1 MCLNPLFFPM
11 SVFENAMRQ
20 LEAAAKVAKVEPE
33 VIERLRHHE
42 RVIDVHVPVKMD
54 DGSTKLFHGYRVQWN
69 SARGPYKGGI
79 RYHEQV
85 DMDEVKA
92 LSFWMA
98 IKCAVLRVPYGG
110 GKGGVAVNPKL
121 LSKDELERLTR
132 GFTRAIADVI
142 GPDKDIPAPDVNTT
156 PAIMDILAD
165 EYGKIVGSFQPAVV
179 TGKTIAKGGSEG
191 RGTATAQGGYYAF
204 ETFRQTFMMDPA
216 SVTVVVQGFG
226 NAGHVIA
233 TLFHRHGYK
242 VVGVSDSKGGVYD
255 EKGLDVPAVVTH
267 KEKTGSVVG
276 FAELPTLSQEQVLTL
291 PCAVLVP
298 SALENQLTG
307 GIAPKVQ
314 AKFILELANG
324 PTTPE
329 ADKYFAQ
336 QGIIVIPDVLANAGG
351 VTVSYLEWKQ
361 NKGNEHWT
369 EEEVFERLKPLMV
382 DASKSVIDMAARYSI
397 THRHAAFVLAIER
410 IGEAMKK

>member
-1 MCLNPLFFPM
+1 M
-11 SVFENAMRQ
+11 SVFKNAMQQ
-20 LEAAAKVAKVEPE
+20 LEAAARVAHVSAD
-33 VIERLRHHE
+33 VVERLRHHE
-42 RVIDVHVPVKMD
+42 RVIDVHVPVRMD
-54 DGSTKLFHGYRVQWN
+54 DGSTRLFHGYRVQWN

-98 IKCAVLRVPYGG
+98 IKCAVVGIPYGG
-110 GKGGVAVNPKL
+110 GKGGVAVNPKV
-121 LSKDELERLTR
+121 LSKDEVERLTR
-132 GFTRAIADVI
+132 GFTRAIADGI

-191 RGTATAQGGYYAF
+191 RGTATAQGGFYVFEAF
-204 ETFRQTFMMDPA
+204 RAKVGMDPESA
-216 SVTVVVQGFG
+216 TVVVQGFG

-233 TLFHRHGYK
+233 HLFYHHGYK
-242 VVGVSDSKGGVYD
+242 VVAVSDSEGGVHD
-255 EKGLDVPAVVTH
+255 ESGLDIPALVAH
-267 KEKTGSVVG
+267 KEQTGSVIG
-276 FAELPTLSQEQVLTL
+276 FKGLPTLSQEEILTL
-291 PCAVLVP
+291 PCGVLVP

-307 GIAPKVQ
+307 EIAPRVRAQ
-314 AKFILELANG
+314 LVLELANG

-329 ADKYFAQ
+329 ADAYFAQ
-336 QGIIVIPDVLANAGG
+336 HGVVVIPDVLANAGG
-351 VTVSYLEWKQ
+351 VTVSFLEWQQ
-361 NKGNEHWT
+361 NKVNEHWT
-369 EEEVFERLKPLMV
+369 EGEVFERLKPIMHE
-382 DASKSVIDMAARYSI
+382 AANAVAKTAETYSI
-397 THRHAAFVLAIER
+397 THRQAAFVLAIER

>member
-1 MCLNPLFFPM
+1 M

-42 RVIDVHVPVKMD
+42 RVLDVHVPVKMD

-98 IKCAVLRVPYGG
+98 IKCAVVGIPYGG
-110 GKGGVAVNPKL
+110 GKGGVAVNPKE

-132 GFTRAIADVI
+132 GFTRAIADGI

-165 EYGKIVGSFQPAVV
+165 EYGKIVGAFQPAVV

-191 RGTATAQGGYYAF
+191 RGTATAQGGYYVFEAF
-204 ETFRQTFMMDPA
+204 RAKVGMDPESA
-216 SVTVVVQGFG
+216 TVVVQGFG

-233 TLFHRHGYK
+233 TLFHHHGYK
-242 VVGVSDSKGGVYD
+242 VVAVSDSKGGIHD
-255 EKGLDVPAVVTH
+255 EKGLDIPALITH
-267 KEKTGSVVG
+267 KEQTGSVVG
-276 FAELPTLSQEQVLTL
+276 FQGLATLSQTDVLTL
-291 PCAVLVP
+291 PCGVLVP
-298 SALENQLTG
+298 SALENQLTAE
-307 GIAPKVQ
+307 IAPKVCAQ
-314 AKFILELANG
+314 LVLELANG

-329 ADKYFAQ
+329 ADAYFAEH
-336 QGIIVIPDVLANAGG
+336 GVVVIPDVLANAGG
-351 VTVSYLEWKQ
+351 VTVSFLEWQQ
-361 NKGNEHWT
+361 NKANEHWT
-369 EEEVFERLKPLMV
+369 EEEVFARMKPLMV
-382 DASKSVIDMAARYSI
+382 EASKAVAETAEKYSV
-397 THRHAAFVLAIER
+397 THRQAAFVLAIER

>member
-1 MCLNPLFFPM
+1 M
-11 SVFENAMRQ
+11 SVFKNAMQQ
-20 LEAAAKVAKVEPE
+20 LEAAARVAHVSAD
-33 VIERLRHHE
+33 VVERLRHHE
-42 RVIDVHVPVKMD
+42 RVIDVHVPVRMD
-54 DGSTKLFHGYRVQWN
+54 DGSTRLFHGYRVQWN

-98 IKCAVLRVPYGG
+98 IKCAVVGIPYGG
-110 GKGGVAVNPKL
+110 GKGGVAVNPKV
-121 LSKDELERLTR
+121 LSKDEVERLTR
-132 GFTRAIADVI
+132 GFTRAIADGI

-191 RGTATAQGGYYAF
+191 RGTATAQGGFYVFEAF
-204 ETFRQTFMMDPA
+204 RAKVGMDPESA
-216 SVTVVVQGFG
+216 TVVVQGFG

-233 TLFHRHGYK
+233 HLFYHHGYK
-242 VVGVSDSKGGVYD
+242 VVAVSDSKGGVHD
-255 EKGLDVPAVVTH
+255 ESGLDIPALVAH
-267 KEKTGSVVG
+267 KEQTGSVIG
-276 FAELPTLSQEQVLTL
+276 FKGLPTLSQEEILTL
-291 PCAVLVP
+291 PCGVLVP

-307 GIAPKVQ
+307 EIAPRVRAQ
-314 AKFILELANG
+314 LVLELANG

-329 ADKYFAQ
+329 ADAYFAQ
-336 QGIIVIPDVLANAGG
+336 HGVVVIPDVLANAGG
-351 VTVSYLEWKQ
+351 VTVSFLEWQQ
-361 NKGNEHWT
+361 NKVNEHWT
-369 EEEVFERLKPLMV
+369 EGEVFERLKPIMHE
-382 DASKSVIDMAARYSI
+382 AANAVAKTAETYSI
-397 THRHAAFVLAIER
+397 THRQAAFVLAIER